1 MRGKFVTV
9 EGIEGVGKS
18 TIVPFVRETLESEGR
33 NVLVTREPGGTE
45 LAEAVRALLL
55 SEWKETILPQT
66 ELLLMFASRA
76 QHVATVIEPNLRDG
90 TYVVCERFSDASMA
104 YQGGGRGIDDSFIES
119 LAQLTHGQTSPDLTL
134 YLDLDVD
141 ESSARTQNRSKDRI
155 EQEDLEF
162 FQRVRDA
169 YKSLARKHRRIVTID
184 ASRSLSEVEVAV
196 ASALAKL
203 NGQSD
208 G

>member
-1 MRGKFVTV
+1 MRGKFITV

-18 TIVPFVRETLESEGR
+18 TIVPFVRKTLEDEGR
-33 NVLVTREPGGTE
+33 TVHVTREPGGTQ
-45 LAEAVRALLL
+45 LAEAVRKLLL
-55 SEWKETILPQT
+55 ADWKETILPQT

-76 QHVATVIEPNLRDG
+76 QHVATVIEPSLKSG

-104 YQGGGRGIDDSFIES
+104 YQGGGRGIDAAFIDS

-134 YLDLDVD
+134 YLDLDVS
-141 ESSARTQNRSKDRI
+141 ESSLRTRDRRKDRI

-169 YKSLARKHRRIVTID
+169 YRSLASEHARIVTID
-184 ASRSLSEVEVAV
+184 ASRPIQEVEVAV

-203 NGQSD
+203 SE
-208 G
+208 